1 MGGSRRRKN
10 GEAEVRGPT
19 GEQRT
24 GGRLALRECLV
35 LRGSPGG
42 GWTGAAQE
50 RREAATSARGCGA
63 SPKPRAHEPGRLFFF
78 FFDEG
83 SGAKRDPVADLSK
96 SQLPERE
103 TKPAQPAT
111 ASVST
116 HTTPLQPQPSM
127 LFDDGAVTPA
137 GLVLACVDCARF
149 DPADPLA
156 RLLALAS
163 MAPYAM
169 VLCLAAVRF
178 DESWIAFYCIDRK
191 TSIHPSEPLIHQ
203 IVYATRHPEAA
214 AVLAAGCANEAL
226 SLILKKIIRQP
237 RPHAR
242 CVELATC
249 GKAGMPSS
257 HAQSVLFA
265 VAVHGVLA
273 AGVRREAALEGVVLS
288 LAAVTVCVARVYL
301 GYHTPAQ
308 VVVGG
313 VLGAALGVAV
323 GRAVKAG
330 RHAGRARRKRVA

>member
-1 MGGSRRRKN
+1 
-10 GEAEVRGPT
+10 
-19 GEQRT
+19 
-24 GGRLALRECLV
+24 
-35 LRGSPGG
+35 
-42 GWTGAAQE
+42 
-50 RREAATSARGCGA
+50 
-63 SPKPRAHEPGRLFFF
+63 
-78 FFDEG
+78 
-83 SGAKRDPVADLSK
+83 
-96 SQLPERE
+96 
-103 TKPAQPAT
+103 
-111 ASVST
+111 
-116 HTTPLQPQPSM
+116 M

-169 VLCLAAVRF
+169 VLCLAAVRW
-178 DESWIAFYCIDRK
+178 SGMAFFFLSIEKIK
-191 TSIHPSEPLIHQ
+191 TIHPSFFFTHHPNIQ

-242 CVELATC
+242 CAQLATC

-273 AGVRREAALEGVVLS
+273 YGVRREAALESVVLS
-288 LAAVTVCVARVYL
+288 LAAVTICVARVYL

-313 VLGAALGVAV
+313 LLGAALGVAV

-330 RHAGRARRKRVA
+330 RTAGRARRKRVA